1 MNKLLRT
8 DNRRPSSEI
17 YDDDDD
23 DDVDDINNDKD
34 DEVRIRKHVVVL
46 FVRATCPLI
55 SVSLITLILLQL
67 D

>member
-46 FVRATCPLI
+46 FVHATCPLI